1 MVARLKI
8 AVEYD
13 ERKEQRG
20 QDGNDIWHVSDIYK
34 YIVENVFLTD
44 KTYSGYEGV
53 IHDIKDV
60 ISKAVKE
67 NVISEDTKKEIFSIL
82 GKAQDLIA
90 EVKVDANDKKASD

>member
-1 MVARLKI
+1 M
-8 AVEYD
+8 
-13 ERKEQRG
+13 
-20 QDGNDIWHVSDIYK
+20 
-34 YIVENVFLTD
+34 TD

-67 NVISEDTKKEIFSIL
+67 NVILEDTKEEIFSIL

>member
-1 MVARLKI
+1 MLKI

-13 ERKEQRG
+13 ERKERQG

-34 YIVENVFLTD
+34 YIVEKVFLTD

-67 NVISEDTKKEIFSIL
+67 NVILEDTKEEIFSIL